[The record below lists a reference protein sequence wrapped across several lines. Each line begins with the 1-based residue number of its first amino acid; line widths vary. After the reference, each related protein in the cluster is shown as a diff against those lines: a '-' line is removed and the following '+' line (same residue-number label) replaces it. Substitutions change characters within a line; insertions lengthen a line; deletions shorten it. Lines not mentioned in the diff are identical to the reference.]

1 MLIVKSNCTVQWFP
15 LGQGW
20 CRKLKL
26 NGELS
31 QSSQPQHTSNTNIF
45 IFITWLNSSCLCKVI
60 QANKNRMYDAALH
73 YVSTTVSKV
82 PSAPF
87 SGHVRLPLRT
97 NHENEISK
105 SVYLSD
111 LIIWL
116 IGFVSTIKSIQF
128 CLSLLKVKLFWNSS

>member
-60 QANKNRMYDAALH
+60 QANKNWMSDAALH
-73 YVSTTVSKV
+73 YVATTVSKV
-82 PSAPF
+82 PSWYVTF
-87 SGHVRLPLRT
+87 SPPVRLPFRILT
-97 NHENEISK
+97 ENYEILK
-105 SVYLSD
+105 SVCLSD
-111 LIIWL
+111 LRIWL
-116 IGFVSTIKSIQF
+116 IGFISTMKSI
-128 CLSLLKVKLFWNSS
+128 